1 MPGIFYLL
9 TFYPN
14 VIISVNGCIFFL
26 PGAVI
31 YPLSSSPSNKALG
44 SSKCNVETWWKCSEV
59 RKNAKGLEVSTKKW
73 KIIFSI
79 PFDNLANLRNSLG
92 IQNSLYCRV
101 LCHCVILLSD
111 LIHIFVYLRTV
122 GTWTFLLMKILW
134 SWRELKGDLVD
145 SCSSFSHPVRG
156 EPGMS
161 SVEA

>member
-1 MPGIFYLL
+1 MAGIFYHL
-9 TFYPN
+9 FFFPI
-14 VIISVNGCIFFL
+14 VIIWVNGCIFFL

-59 RKNAKGLEVSTKKW
+59 RKTAEVLTVKW
-73 KIIFSI
+73 NIIFSS
-79 PFDNLANLRNSLG
+79 PFDNLANLRNSFV